1 MRRAEHVPADSLTVP
16 ADVFHP
22 QPGENLWDW
31 SERFK
36 QWFRDRDYCRGRTV
50 FAPDGSVFFEP
61 VSEDARAILP
71 VFDRTH
77 AVRQW
82 KRSHPGR

>member
-16 ADVFHP
+16 ADVFSP
-22 QPGENLWDW
+22 AAGEDVRVW

-36 QWFRDRDYCRGRTV
+36 QWFRSRDFARGKTV
-50 FAPDGSVFFEP
+50 YAPDGSVFFEP

-71 VFDRTH
+71 VFDR
-77 AVRQW
+77 AISVRRGQATTL
-82 KRSHPGR
+82 